1 MQCRLYGTSIGG
13 GDVNYDSGEK
23 LSIYSLVFEQV
34 VMMPLPYHCFLPQ
47 AEIIRPSRKRE
58 AQMAE
63 TNVADA
69 LIEYLSSRGV
79 VNIFG
84 VLAHTSFAVGDA
96 IARRPHMK
104 FINAQHEGG
113 AGNMALGYARATKKP
128 AVCLVS
134 AGGGATN
141 IVTPVAQAH
150 KESVPL
156 FVISSDIDTAAAAKS
171 PYSSFHGMEH
181 VRLFQPITKQSA
193 KLERI
198 EELGSLLDSLFRQ
211 TTRGRQGPVFLIVPE
226 DLQHA
231 HLPEPL
237 SFTPRAEPVAPA
249 IDATAARSAVDLLL
263 QAKTP
268 VVLAGTGVDWA
279 GAREEVRELAELLSL
294 PVAVSYTA
302 KGVFPENHPLA
313 LGCLG
318 FGSRPY
324 SRKFF
329 QEADLILAL
338 GATFSEG
345 TTMRFGHEI
354 IPGNAKIVQIDTDP
368 DELGSN
374 YPTALSIQA
383 DAKVALRAI
392 IDEVKKRQSKPAG
405 NRSRAEAIKQ
415 AKEAWKNDVERKPAN
430 NGLTYE
436 SVMRTLNDLLT
447 GNEILTTSG
456 MTGDTL
462 RGIDAVNPIIHAGEF
477 RAIGTALATAMGVKL
492 GRPEARVVC
501 VTGDGSFMMEQQE
514 LATAA
519 YHKIPIF
526 VLILRNNAYG
536 GMKRDQMKSYDGRI
550 IGTELFIPDLP
561 RLSELYGAKGFAVT
575 KKDQL
580 KPVFQQALATD
591 ESVVVDV
598 KLD

>member
-1 MQCRLYGTSIGG
+1 
-13 GDVNYDSGEK
+13 
-23 LSIYSLVFEQV
+23 
-34 VMMPLPYHCFLPQ
+34 
-47 AEIIRPSRKRE
+47 
-58 AQMAE
+58 MAE
-63 TNVADA
+63 TNVADTVV
-69 LIEYLSSRGV
+69 EYLSSRGV
-79 VNIFG
+79 KNIFG
-84 VLAHTSFAVGDA
+84 VLAHTSFAIGDA
-96 IARRPHMK
+96 IAKRPHMR
-104 FINAQHEGG
+104 FVNAQHEGG

-134 AGGGATN
+134 AAGGATN
-141 IVTPVAQAH
+141 IVTAVAQAH

-156 FVISSDIDTAAAAKS
+156 FVISSDIDTAAYSKGR
-171 PYSSFHGMEH
+171 YSSFHGMEH
-181 VRLFQPITKQSA
+181 VRMFQPITKQSA
-193 KLERI
+193 RLERI
-198 EELGSLLDSLFRQ
+198 EELASLMDSLFRQ

-231 HLPEPL
+231 QMPEPL
-237 SFTPRAEPVAPA
+237 SFAKSAEPVAPA
-249 IDATAARSAVDLLL
+249 MDGGAAKAAVDLLL

-279 GAREEVRELAELLSL
+279 GAREEVRELADLLSL

-329 QEADLILAL
+329 QESDLILAL
-338 GATFSEG
+338 GTTFSEG

-354 IPGNAKIVQIDTDP
+354 IPEKAKIVQIDTDP
-368 DELGSN
+368 DELGRN
-374 YPTALSIQA
+374 YPTALSITA
-383 DAKVALRAI
+383 DAKIALRAI
-392 IDEVKKRQSKPAG
+392 IDEVKKLQPKATANG
-405 NRSRAEAIKQ
+405 GRAQAIQQAKQ
-415 AKEAWKNDVERKPAN
+415 AWRDEVEQKPAN
-430 NGLTYE
+430 KGLTYE
-436 SVMRTLNDLLT
+436 SVMRALNDLLT

-492 GRPEARVVC
+492 GRPDARVIC

-514 LATAA
+514 LATAT

-536 GMKRDQMKSYDGRI
+536 GMKRDQMKTYGGRV

-561 RLSELYGAKGFAVT
+561 KLAELYGAKGFAVT
-575 KKDQL
+575 RKEEL
-580 KPVFQQALATD
+580 KPVFQQALASD
-591 ESVVVDV
+591 EFVVVDV

>member
-1 MQCRLYGTSIGG
+1 MSQT
-13 GDVNYDSGEK
+13 
-23 LSIYSLVFEQV
+23 
-34 VMMPLPYHCFLPQ
+34 
-47 AEIIRPSRKRE
+47 
-58 AQMAE
+58 
-63 TNVADA
+63 TVADT
-69 LIEYLSSRGV
+69 LVEYLSSRGV
-79 VNIFG
+79 EKIFG
-84 VLAHTSFAVGDA
+84 VLAHTSFAIGDA

-134 AGGGATN
+134 AAGGATN
-141 IVTPVAQAH
+141 VVTAVAQAH

-156 FVISSDIDTAAAAKS
+156 FVISSDIDTAAYSKGR
-171 PYSSFHGMEH
+171 YSSFHGMEH
-181 VRLFQPITKQSA
+181 VRMFQPITKQSA
-193 KLERI
+193 RLERI
-198 EELGSLLDSLFRQ
+198 EELGSLIDSLYRQ

-231 HLPEPL
+231 HVPEPL
-237 SFTPRAEPVAPA
+237 SFAKTADPVAPA
-249 IDATAARSAVDLLL
+249 MDAGVAKAAVDLLL

-268 VVLAGTGVDWA
+268 VVLAGTGIDWA
-279 GAREEVRELAELLSL
+279 GARDDVRELAELLSL
-294 PVAVSYTA
+294 PVACSYTG

-324 SRKFF
+324 ARKFF
-329 QEADLILAL
+329 QESDLILAL
-338 GATFSEG
+338 GTTFSEG

-354 IPGNAKIVQIDTDP
+354 IPEKAQIVQIDTDP
-368 DELGSN
+368 DELGRN
-374 YPTALSIQA
+374 YPTALSITA
-383 DAKVALRAI
+383 DAKIALRAI
-392 IDEVKKRQSKPAG
+392 INEVKKRQPKATENG
-405 NRSRAEAIKQ
+405 GRAQAIQQAKQ
-415 AKEAWKNDVERKPAN
+415 AWRDEIEHKPAN
-430 NGLTYE
+430 QGLTYE
-436 SVMRTLNDLLT
+436 SVMRALNELLK
-447 GNEILTTSG
+447 GDEILTTSG

-492 GRPEARVVC
+492 GKPKARVIC

-514 LATAA
+514 LATAT

-536 GMKRDQMKSYDGRI
+536 GMKRDQMKTYGGRV

-561 RLSELYGAKGFAVT
+561 RLAELYGARGFSIT

-580 KPVFQQALATD
+580 KPVFEQALRSD
-591 ESVVVDV
+591 EFVVVDV

>member
-1 MQCRLYGTSIGG
+1 
-13 GDVNYDSGEK
+13 
-23 LSIYSLVFEQV
+23 
-34 VMMPLPYHCFLPQ
+34 
-47 AEIIRPSRKRE
+47 
-58 AQMAE
+58 MAE

-79 VNIFG
+79 ENIFG
-84 VLAHTSFAVGDA
+84 VLAHTSFAIGDA

-104 FINAQHEGG
+104 LINAQHEGG
-113 AGNMALGYARATKKP
+113 AGNMALGYARVTKKP

-134 AGGGATN
+134 AAGGATN
-141 IVTPVAQAH
+141 IVTAVAQAH

-156 FVISSDIDTAAAAKS
+156 FVVSSDIDTAAYSKGR
-171 PYSSFHGMEH
+171 YSSFHGMEH

-193 KLERI
+193 RLERI
-198 EELGSLLDSLFRQ
+198 EELGPLMDSLYRQ

-226 DLQHA
+226 DLQHTA
-231 HLPEPL
+231 LPEPL
-237 SFTPRAEPVAPA
+237 SFAPSAEPVAPA
-249 IDATAARSAVDLLL
+249 MDAGAAKAAVDLLL
-263 QAKTP
+263 EAKTP

-279 GAREEVRELAELLSL
+279 NARDEVRELAELLAL
-294 PVAVSYTA
+294 PVAVSYTG

-345 TTMRFGHEI
+345 TTMRFGNEI
-354 IPGNAKIVQIDTDP
+354 IPEKAKIVQIDTDP
-368 DELGSN
+368 DELGRN
-374 YPTALSIQA
+374 YPSALSITA

-392 IDEVKKRQSKPAG
+392 IDEVKKRQPKPANG
-405 NRSRAEAIKQ
+405 SRAEAIKQ
-415 AKEAWKNDVERKPAN
+415 AKDAWRSEVDQKPAN
-430 NGLTYE
+430 KGLTYE
-436 SVMRTLNDLLT
+436 SVMKALNELLT
-447 GNEILTTSG
+447 GKEILTTSG

-462 RGIDAVNPIIHAGEF
+462 RGIDAVNPIVHAGEF

-492 GRPEARVVC
+492 GRPDARAIC

-536 GMKRDQMKSYDGRI
+536 GMKRDQMKTYGGRV

-561 RLSELYGAKGFAVT
+561 KLAELYGAKGFAVR
-575 KKDQL
+575 KQEEL
-580 KPVFQQALATD
+580 KPVFQQALASD
-591 ESVVVDV
+591 EFVVVDV

>member
-1 MQCRLYGTSIGG
+1 
-13 GDVNYDSGEK
+13 
-23 LSIYSLVFEQV
+23 
-34 VMMPLPYHCFLPQ
+34 
-47 AEIIRPSRKRE
+47 
-58 AQMAE
+58 MAE

-69 LIEYLSSRGV
+69 LVEYLSSHRV
-79 VNIFG
+79 ENIFG
-84 VLAHTSFAVGDA
+84 VLAHTSFAIGDA
-96 IARRPHMK
+96 IARRPHMR
-104 FINAQHEGG
+104 FVNAQHEGG

-141 IVTPVAQAH
+141 IATAVAQAH

-156 FVISSDIDTAAAAKS
+156 FVISSDIDTAAGTKG
-171 PYSSFHGMEH
+171 PFSSFHGMEH

-198 EELGSLLDSLFRQ
+198 EELGSLLDSMFRQ

-237 SFTPRAEPVAPA
+237 SFAAGAEPVAPA
-249 IDATAARSAVDLLL
+249 MDVSAAKAAVDLLL
-263 QAKTP
+263 QATKP

-279 GAREEVRELAELLSL
+279 RARAEVRELAELLSL
-294 PVAVSYTA
+294 PVAASYTA
-302 KGVFPENHPLA
+302 KGIFPENHPLA

-318 FGSRPY
+318 FGGRPY
-324 SRKFF
+324 ARKFF

-354 IPGNAKIVQIDTDP
+354 IPETAKIVQIDTDP
-368 DELGSN
+368 DELGRN
-374 YPTALSIQA
+374 YPTALSITA
-383 DAKVALRAI
+383 DAKIALRAI
-392 IDEVKKRQSKPAG
+392 IDEAKRRQLKRPADDG
-405 NRSRAEAIKQ
+405 RAQAIQQ
-415 AKEAWKNDVERKPAN
+415 AKQVWKNEIEQKSAN
-430 NGLTYE
+430 KGLTYE
-436 SVMRTLNDLLT
+436 SVMRALNDLLT

-492 GRPEARVVC
+492 GRPDARVIC

-536 GMKRDQMKSYDGRI
+536 GMKRDQMKTYQGRV
-550 IGTELFIPDLP
+550 IGTELFIPDLS
-561 RLSELYGAKGFAVT
+561 RLAELYGAKGFAVT
-575 KKDQL
+575 RKEEL
-580 KPVFQQALATD
+580 KPVFQKALASD
-591 ESVVVDV
+591 DFVVVDV

>member
-1 MQCRLYGTSIGG
+1 MG
-13 GDVNYDSGEK
+13 
-23 LSIYSLVFEQV
+23 
-34 VMMPLPYHCFLPQ
+34 
-47 AEIIRPSRKRE
+47 
-58 AQMAE
+58 E

-79 VNIFG
+79 EDIFG
-84 VLAHTSFAVGDA
+84 VLAHTSFAIGDA

-104 FINAQHEGG
+104 LINAQHEGG
-113 AGNMALGYARATKKP
+113 AGNMALGYARVTKKP

-134 AGGGATN
+134 AAGGATN
-141 IVTPVAQAH
+141 IVTAVAQAH

-156 FVISSDIDTAAAAKS
+156 FVVSSDIDTAAYSKGR
-171 PYSSFHGMEH
+171 YSSFHGMEH

-193 KLERI
+193 RLERI
-198 EELGSLLDSLFRQ
+198 EELGPLLDSLYRQ

-226 DLQHA
+226 DLQHTA
-231 HLPEPL
+231 LPEPL
-237 SFTPRAEPVAPA
+237 SFAPSAEPVAPA
-249 IDATAARSAVDLLL
+249 MDAGAAKAAVDLLL
-263 QAKTP
+263 EAKTP

-279 GAREEVRELAELLSL
+279 NARDEVRELAELLAL
-294 PVAVSYTA
+294 PVAVSYTG

-354 IPGNAKIVQIDTDP
+354 IPEKARIVQIDTDP
-368 DELGSN
+368 DELGRN
-374 YPTALSIQA
+374 YPSALSITA

-392 IDEVKKRQSKPAG
+392 IDEVKNRQAKPVNG
-405 NRSRAEAIKQ
+405 SRAEAIKQ
-415 AKEAWKNDVERKPAN
+415 AKDAWRSEVDQKPAN
-430 NGLTYE
+430 KGLTYE
-436 SVMRTLNDLLT
+436 SVIKALNELLT
-447 GNEILTTSG
+447 GKEILTTSG

-462 RGIDAVNPIIHAGEF
+462 RGIDAVNPIVHAGEF

-492 GRPEARVVC
+492 GRPEARAIC

-536 GMKRDQMKSYDGRI
+536 GMKRDQMKTYGGRI

-561 RLSELYGAKGFAVT
+561 KLAELYGAKGFAVR
-575 KKDQL
+575 KQEEL
-580 KPVFQQALATD
+580 KPVFQQALASD
-591 ESVVVDV
+591 EFVVVDV

>member
-1 MQCRLYGTSIGG
+1 
-13 GDVNYDSGEK
+13 
-23 LSIYSLVFEQV
+23 
-34 VMMPLPYHCFLPQ
+34 
-47 AEIIRPSRKRE
+47 
-58 AQMAE
+58 MAE

-69 LIEYLSSRGV
+69 LVEYLRSRGV
-79 VNIFG
+79 ENVFG
-84 VLAHTSFAVGDA
+84 VLAHTSFAIGDA
-96 IARRPHMK
+96 IAKRPPMK

-141 IVTPVAQAH
+141 IVTAVAQAQ

-156 FVISSDIDTAAAAKS
+156 FVISSDIDTAASAKS

-198 EELGSLLDSLFRQ
+198 DELGSLLDSLFRQ

-226 DLQHA
+226 DLQHEN
-231 HLPEPL
+231 LPESL
-237 SFTPRAEPVAPA
+237 SFAPTAEPVAPA
-249 IDATAARSAVDLLL
+249 MDSAAARVAVDLLL
-263 QAKTP
+263 QAKAP

-279 GAREEVRELAELLSL
+279 RAREEVRELAELLSM

-324 SRKFF
+324 ARKFF
-329 QEADLILAL
+329 QESDLILAL

-354 IPGNAKIVQIDTDP
+354 IPEKAKIVQIDTDP
-368 DELGSN
+368 DELGGN

-383 DAKVALRAI
+383 DAKIALRAI
-392 IDEVKKRQSKPAG
+392 IDEIKKRQPKSTPNG
-405 NRSRAEAIKQ
+405 ERGETIQQ
-415 AKEAWKNDVERKPAN
+415 AKQAWKNEVERKPAN

-436 SVMRTLNDLLT
+436 SVMRALNELLT
-447 GNEILTTSG
+447 GKEILTTSG
-456 MTGDTL
+456 ITGDTL

-492 GRPEARVVC
+492 GRPDARVIC

-514 LATAA
+514 LATAT

-536 GMKRDQMKSYDGRI
+536 GMKRDQMKTYGGRV

-561 RLSELYGAKGFAVT
+561 KLAELYGAKGFAVT
-575 KKDQL
+575 RKEEL
-580 KPVFQQALATD
+580 KPVFQQALASD
-591 ESVVVDV
+591 DFVVVDV

>member
-1 MQCRLYGTSIGG
+1 M
-13 GDVNYDSGEK
+13 
-23 LSIYSLVFEQV
+23 
-34 VMMPLPYHCFLPQ
+34 
-47 AEIIRPSRKRE
+47 
-58 AQMAE
+58 AQ
-63 TNVADA
+63 TNVADT
-69 LIEYLSSRGV
+69 LVEYLSSKNVRH
-79 VNIFG
+79 IFG
-84 VLAHTSFAVGDA
+84 VLAHTSFAIGDA
-96 IARRPHMK
+96 IAKRPHMS
-104 FINAQHEGG
+104 FVNAQHEGG
-113 AGNMALGYARATKKP
+113 AGNMALGYARATKQP

-141 IVTPVAQAH
+141 IVTAVAQAQ

-156 FVISSDIDTAAAAKS
+156 FVISSEIDTDASAKGA
-171 PYSSFHGMEH
+171 YSSFHGMEH

-193 KLERI
+193 KLERV
-198 EELGSLLDSLFRQ
+198 EELGSLLDTLFRQ

-226 DLQHA
+226 DLQHEN
-231 HLPEPL
+231 LPEPL
-237 SFTPRAEPVAPA
+237 SFTPTAAPVAPA
-249 IDATAARSAVDLLL
+249 MDAGAAQAAVDLLL

-279 GAREEVRELAELLSL
+279 GARDEVRELAELLSL

-329 QEADLILAL
+329 QESDLILAL

-354 IPGNAKIVQIDTDP
+354 IPEKAKIIQIDTDP
-368 DELGSN
+368 EELGSN

-383 DAKVALRAI
+383 DAKIALRAI
-392 IDEVKKRQSKPAG
+392 IDGVKSRQPKANG
-405 NRSRAEAIKQ
+405 ATTQAIQQAKQ
-415 AKEAWKNDVERKPAN
+415 AWKKDLDEKTAKS
-430 NGLTYE
+430 GLTYE
-436 SVMRTLNDLLT
+436 SVMKVLNELLT
-447 GNEILTTSG
+447 GKEILTTSG

-462 RGIDAVNPIIHAGEF
+462 RGIDAVTPIIHAGEF

-492 GRPEARVVC
+492 GRPDARVIC

-514 LATAA
+514 LATAT
-519 YHKIPIF
+519 YHKIPVF

-536 GMKRDQMKSYDGRI
+536 GMKRDQMKTYGGRV
-550 IGTELFIPDLP
+550 IGTELFIPDLS
-561 RLSELYGAKGFAVT
+561 RLAELYGAKGFAVT
-575 KKDQL
+575 RKEEL

-591 ESVVVDV
+591 EFVIVDV

>member
-1 MQCRLYGTSIGG
+1 
-13 GDVNYDSGEK
+13 
-23 LSIYSLVFEQV
+23 
-34 VMMPLPYHCFLPQ
+34 
-47 AEIIRPSRKRE
+47 
-58 AQMAE
+58 MAG

-79 VNIFG
+79 QNIFG
-84 VLAHTSFAVGDA
+84 VLAHTSFAIGDA
-96 IARRPHMK
+96 IAKRPHMK
-104 FINAQHEGG
+104 FVNAQHEGG
-113 AGNMALGYARATKKP
+113 AGNMALGYARVTKKP

-141 IVTPVAQAH
+141 IVTAVAQAY

-156 FVISSDIDTAAAAKS
+156 FVISSDIDTAASAKG

-198 EELGSLLDSLFRQ
+198 EELGSLLDALYRQ
-211 TTRGRQGPVFLIVPE
+211 TIRGRQGPVFLIVPE
-226 DLQHA
+226 DLQHE

-237 SFTPRAEPVAPA
+237 SLAPGTEPVAPA
-249 IDATAARSAVDLLL
+249 MDTAAAKTAVDLLL
-263 QAKTP
+263 QAKNP

-279 GAREEVRELAELLSL
+279 GARDEVRELAELLSL

-324 SRKFF
+324 ARKFF
-329 QEADLILAL
+329 QQADLILAL

-354 IPGNAKIVQIDTDP
+354 IPENAKIVQIDTDP

-374 YPTALSIQA
+374 YPAALAIQA
-383 DAKVALRAI
+383 DAKIALRAI
-392 IDEVKKRQSKPAG
+392 IDEAKKRQPKATVNG
-405 NRSRAEAIKQ
+405 SRADAIQQ
-415 AKEAWKNDVERKPAN
+415 AKESWKSEVANKPAN

-436 SVMRTLNDLLT
+436 SVMAALNELLT

-477 RAIGTALATAMGVKL
+477 RAIGTALTTAMGVKL
-492 GRPEARVVC
+492 GRPDARVIC

-514 LATAA
+514 LATGA

-536 GMKRDQMKSYDGRI
+536 GMKRDQMKSYEGRV
-550 IGTELFIPDLP
+550 IGTELFIPDLAK
-561 RLSELYGAKGFAVT
+561 LAELYGAKGFAVT
-575 KKDQL
+575 KKEEL
-580 KPVFQQALATD
+580 KPVFQKALGAD
-591 ESVVVDV
+591 EFVVVDV
-598 KLD
+598 RLD

>member
-1 MQCRLYGTSIGG
+1 MAGTNIA
-13 GDVNYDSGEK
+13 DT
-23 LSIYSLVFEQV
+23 LV
-34 VMMPLPYHCFLPQ
+34 
-47 AEIIRPSRKRE
+47 
-58 AQMAE
+58 
-63 TNVADA
+63 
-69 LIEYLSSRGV
+69 EYLSSRGV
-79 VNIFG
+79 KNIFG
-84 VLAHTSFAVGDA
+84 VLAHTSFAIGDA
-96 IARRPHMK
+96 IAKRPHMK
-104 FINAQHEGG
+104 FVNAQHEGG

-141 IVTPVAQAH
+141 IVTAVAQAH

-156 FVISSDIDTAAAAKS
+156 FVISSDIDTAASAKS

-193 KLERI
+193 KLERV

-237 SFTPRAEPVAPA
+237 SFAPTAEPVAPA
-249 IDATAARSAVDLLL
+249 MDTGSAQAAVDLLL

-279 GAREEVRELAELLSL
+279 GARDEVRELADLLSL

-324 SRKFF
+324 ARKFF
-329 QEADLILAL
+329 QESDLILAL

-354 IPGNAKIVQIDTDP
+354 IPEKAKIVQIDTDP
-368 DELGSN
+368 DELGGN

-383 DAKVALRAI
+383 DARIALRAI
-392 IDEVKKRQSKPAG
+392 IDEVKKRQPKGANG
-405 NRSRAEAIKQ
+405 SRAAAVQQAKQ
-415 AKEAWKNDVERKPAN
+415 AWQNEVERKPAN

-436 SVMRTLNDLLT
+436 SVMRALNELLK

-492 GRPEARVVC
+492 GRPDARVIC

-514 LATAA
+514 LATAT

-536 GMKRDQMKSYDGRI
+536 GMKRDQMKTYGGRV

-561 RLSELYGAKGFAVT
+561 KLAELYGAKGFAVT
-575 KKDQL
+575 RKEEL
-580 KPVFQQALATD
+580 KPVFQQALASD
-591 ESVVVDV
+591 EFVVVDV

>member
-1 MQCRLYGTSIGG
+1 MSQT
-13 GDVNYDSGEK
+13 
-23 LSIYSLVFEQV
+23 
-34 VMMPLPYHCFLPQ
+34 
-47 AEIIRPSRKRE
+47 
-58 AQMAE
+58 
-63 TNVADA
+63 TVADA

-79 VNIFG
+79 INVFG
-84 VLAHTSFAVGDA
+84 VLAHTSFAIGDA

-104 FINAQHEGG
+104 FVNAQHEGG

-198 EELGSLLDSLFRQ
+198 EELGSLLESLFRQ
-211 TTRGRQGPVFLIVPE
+211 ATRGRQGPVFLIVPE

-249 IDATAARSAVDLLL
+249 MDSAAVQSAVDLLL
-263 QAKTP
+263 DAKAP

-279 GAREEVRELAELLSL
+279 GAREELRELAELVSS

-302 KGVFPENHPLA
+302 KGVFPESHPLA

-329 QEADLILAL
+329 QGADLILAL

-354 IPGNAKIVQIDTDP
+354 IPANAKIVQIDIDP

-383 DAKVALRAI
+383 DAKVALQAM
-392 IDEVKKRQSKPAG
+392 IDELKKRQSKPAETG
-405 NRSRAEAIKQ
+405 SRAEAIQQ
-415 AKEAWKNDVERKPAN
+415 AKEAWKNEVERKPAN
-430 NGLTYE
+430 KGLTYE
-436 SVMRTLNDLLT
+436 SVMCALNELLT

-492 GRPEARVVC
+492 GRPEARVIC

-514 LATAA
+514 LATVA

-526 VLILRNNAYG
+526 VLILRNDAYG
-536 GMKRDQMKSYDGRI
+536 GMKRDQIKSYNGRI

-561 RLSELYGAKGFAVT
+561 RLAELYGAKGYAVT
-575 KKDQL
+575 KKEEL
-580 KPVFQQALATD
+580 KPVFQQALAAD
-591 ESVVVDV
+591 EFVVVDV
-598 KLD
+598 ELD

>member
-1 MQCRLYGTSIGG
+1 M
-13 GDVNYDSGEK
+13 
-23 LSIYSLVFEQV
+23 
-34 VMMPLPYHCFLPQ
+34 
-47 AEIIRPSRKRE
+47 
-58 AQMAE
+58 AQ
-63 TNVADA
+63 TNVADT
-69 LIEYLSSRGV
+69 LVEYLSSKNVRH
-79 VNIFG
+79 IFG
-84 VLAHTSFAVGDA
+84 VLAHTSFAIGDA
-96 IARRPHMK
+96 IAKRPHMS

-113 AGNMALGYARATKKP
+113 AGNMALGYARATKQP

-141 IVTPVAQAH
+141 IVTAVAQAH

-156 FVISSDIDTAAAAKS
+156 FVISSDIDTAASAKGA
-171 PYSSFHGMEH
+171 YSSFHGMEH

-193 KLERI
+193 KLERV
-198 EELGSLLDSLFRQ
+198 EELGSLLDTLFRQ

-226 DLQHA
+226 DLQHEN
-231 HLPEPL
+231 LPEPL
-237 SFTPRAEPVAPA
+237 SFTPTAAPVAPA
-249 IDATAARSAVDLLL
+249 IDSRAAQAAVDLLL

-329 QEADLILAL
+329 QESDLILAV

-354 IPGNAKIVQIDTDP
+354 IPEKAKIIQIDTDP
-368 DELGSN
+368 EELGSN

-383 DAKVALRAI
+383 DAKIALRAI
-392 IDEVKKRQSKPAG
+392 IDGVKSRQPKANG
-405 NRSRAEAIKQ
+405 ARAQAIQQ
-415 AKEAWKNDVERKPAN
+415 AKQTWKKDLDEKTAKS
-430 NGLTYE
+430 GLTYE
-436 SVMRTLNDLLT
+436 SVMKALNELLT
-447 GNEILTTSG
+447 GKEILTTSG

-462 RGIDAVNPIIHAGEF
+462 RGIDAVTPIIHAGEF

-492 GRPEARVVC
+492 GRPDARVIC

-514 LATAA
+514 LATAR
-519 YHKIPIF
+519 YHNIPVF
-526 VLILRNNAYG
+526 VLVLRNNAYG
-536 GMKRDQMKSYDGRI
+536 GMKRDQIKSYEGRV

-561 RLSELYGAKGFAVT
+561 KLAELYGAKGYSVT
-575 KKDQL
+575 RKEDL
-580 KPVFQQALATD
+580 EPVFQKALASD
-591 ESVVVDV
+591 DFVVVDV

>member
-1 MQCRLYGTSIGG
+1 
-13 GDVNYDSGEK
+13 
-23 LSIYSLVFEQV
+23 
-34 VMMPLPYHCFLPQ
+34 
-47 AEIIRPSRKRE
+47 
-58 AQMAE
+58 MAE
-63 TNVADA
+63 TNVADT
-69 LIEYLSSRGV
+69 LVEYLSSRGV
-79 VNIFG
+79 KNIFG
-84 VLAHTSFAVGDA
+84 VLAHTSFAIGDA
-96 IARRPHMK
+96 IAKRPHMR
-104 FINAQHEGG
+104 FVNAQHEGG
-113 AGNMALGYARATKKP
+113 AGNMALGYARATKQP

-141 IVTPVAQAH
+141 IVTPVAQAY

-156 FVISSDIDTAAAAKS
+156 FVISSDIDTAASAKGTF
-171 PYSSFHGMEH
+171 SSFHGMEH
-181 VRLFQPITKQSA
+181 VRLFEPITKQSA
-193 KLERI
+193 KLERV
-198 EELGSLLDSLFRQ
+198 EDLGSLLDSLFKQ

-237 SFTPRAEPVAPA
+237 SFAPTAEPVAPA
-249 IDATAARSAVDLLL
+249 MDSRAAQAAVDLLL

-268 VVLAGTGVDWA
+268 VVLAGTGVDWS

-329 QEADLILAL
+329 QSSDLILAL

-354 IPGNAKIVQIDTDP
+354 VPEKAKIIQIDIDP
-368 DELGSN
+368 KELGRN
-374 YPTALSIQA
+374 YPAELAIQA
-383 DAKVALRAI
+383 DAKTALRAI
-392 IDEVKKRQSKPAG
+392 IDEIKKRQPKPPTDG
-405 NRSRAEAIKQ
+405 GRGQEIQQGK
-415 AKEAWKNDVERKPAN
+415 KAWKAEVDQRTEKT
-430 NGLTYE
+430 GLTYE
-436 SVMRTLNDLLT
+436 SVMKVLNELLT
-447 GNEILTTSG
+447 GKEILTTSG

-462 RGIDAVNPIIHAGEF
+462 RGIDAVTPIIHAGEF

-492 GRPEARVVC
+492 GRPDARVIC

-514 LATAA
+514 LATAR
-519 YHKIPIF
+519 YHNIPVF
-526 VLILRNNAYG
+526 VLVLRNNAYG
-536 GMKRDQMKSYDGRI
+536 GMKHDQIKSYEGRV
-550 IGTELFIPDLP
+550 IGTELFVPDLSK
-561 RLSELYGAKGFAVT
+561 LAELYGAKGYRVT
-575 KKDQL
+575 SKEEL
-580 KPVFQQALATD
+580 RPVFQKALASD
-591 ESVVVDV
+591 DFVVVDV

>member
-1 MQCRLYGTSIGG
+1 
-13 GDVNYDSGEK
+13 
-23 LSIYSLVFEQV
+23 
-34 VMMPLPYHCFLPQ
+34 
-47 AEIIRPSRKRE
+47 
-58 AQMAE
+58 
-63 TNVADA
+63 
-69 LIEYLSSRGV
+69 
-79 VNIFG
+79 
-84 VLAHTSFAVGDA
+84 
-96 IARRPHMK
+96 
-104 FINAQHEGG
+104 
-113 AGNMALGYARATKKP
+113 MALGYARATKQP

-141 IVTPVAQAH
+141 IVTAVAQAH

-156 FVISSDIDTAAAAKS
+156 FVISSDIDTAASAKGAF
-171 PYSSFHGMEH
+171 SSFHGMEH

-193 KLERI
+193 KLERV
-198 EELGSLLDSLFRQ
+198 EELGSLLDSLFHQ

-237 SFTPRAEPVAPA
+237 SFTPSAEPVAPA
-249 IDATAARSAVDLLL
+249 MDARAAQSAVDLLL

-268 VVLAGTGVDWA
+268 VVLAGTGVDWS
-279 GAREEVRELAELLSL
+279 GAHAELRELADLLSL

-354 IPGNAKIVQIDTDP
+354 IPEKAKIVQIDTDP
-368 DELGSN
+368 DELGRN

-383 DAKVALRAI
+383 DAKVALRGI
-392 IDEVKKRQSKPAG
+392 IDEVKKRQPKPAADG
-405 NRSRAEAIKQ
+405 GRAEAIRQ
-415 AKEAWKNDVERKPAN
+415 ARQAWRNEVEQNPAN
-430 NGLTYE
+430 KNLTYA
-436 SVMRTLNDLLT
+436 SVMTALNDLLT

-462 RGIDAVNPIIHAGEF
+462 RGIDAMNPIIHAGEF

-492 GRPEARVVC
+492 GRPDTRVIC

-514 LATAA
+514 LATAT
-519 YHKIPIF
+519 YHKIPVF

-536 GMKRDQMKSYDGRI
+536 GMKRDQMKTYQGRI
-550 IGTELFIPDLP
+550 IGTELFIPELAK
-561 RLSELYGAKGFAVT
+561 LAELYGAKGFSVT
-575 KKDQL
+575 RKEEL
-580 KPVFQQALATD
+580 KPVFQQALASD
-591 ESVVVDV
+591 EFVVVDV